1 MSRKLLG
8 TTGLLIVFVILIS
21 VNMLSN
27 VLFKSSRVDMTE
39 GKLYTLSDGTRNIVR
54 GVEEP
59 IKLRFFFSEKATA
72 GIPSLKSYATRV
84 RELLEE
90 YAQQSGGKIQ
100 LEVIDPVP
108 FTEEEDQAV
117 AAGMQGAP
125 ISQGENAYFGLEG
138 TNSTDGKQ
146 TIPFFSNDRAQ
157 FLEYDVSALIHNL
170 NNPKKSKIAI
180 VTPLPINGD
189 DNPMSRMGGQEG
201 KDPWVIVQQ
210 LREQYDVEV
219 VKPDA
224 KELPKDTD
232 VLMVIHPKNFSQD
245 LQYAIDQHIASG
257 KSTMLFVDPK
267 AETDQPPQDPSNP
280 MASMFAP
287 KNSDLPEILK
297 NLGLELEKGKIAAD
311 RSLAQKVTINQTSRP
326 ETVPY
331 VLYINLREGSI
342 NRDEVPTGQLRDVNV
357 ASAGILK
364 RAEDVAMK
372 ITPIFE
378 TTKDAQALE
387 ASEADV
393 FPDPK
398 KLYTNFKSGDE
409 KLMIAALAKGKYKTA
424 FPKGPEGGNKADNH
438 IDESK
443 NDVNVLV
450 VADTDLLT
458 DRFWVQV
465 QRFMGQKML
474 LPMASNGDFVIN
486 FADYFGGSSDLI
498 SIRGRGKFNRPFTKV
513 QKLEEEASKRF
524 ASKEKELQDKLD
536 ETEKKLTELQSNRA
550 DANNTR
556 FLTPEQ
562 KEELEKFEKDRLDVR
577 KELRGVKAQLRD
589 DVEALGTKLKFLN
602 IGLIPLLVGLLAVA
616 MGWRRVRRRRRI

>member
-27 VLFKSSRVDMTE
+27 VLFKNSRVDMTD
-39 GKLYTLSDGTRNIVR
+39 GKLYTLSDGTRNIVKS
-54 GVEEP
+54 VDEP

-90 YAQQSGGKIQ
+90 YAQQSNGKIQ

-146 TIPFFSNDRAQ
+146 TIAFFSNDRAQ

-170 NNPKKSKIAI
+170 SNPKKAKIAI
-180 VTPLPINGD
+180 LTGLPVGGD
-189 DNPMSRMGGQEG
+189 DNMMSHVNGDPKE
-201 KDPWVIVQQ
+201 PWVIIQS
-210 LREQYDVEV
+210 LREQYTVEL

-224 KELPKDTD
+224 KELPKDSD
-232 VLMVIHPKNFSQD
+232 LLMVIHPKNFSQD
-245 LQYAIDQHIASG
+245 LQYAIDQHIAAG

-267 AETDQPPQDPSNP
+267 AESDPGQQDPSNP
-280 MASMFAP
+280 MASMFSP

-311 RSLAQKVTINQTSRP
+311 RTLAQKVTVNQATRP
-326 ETVPY
+326 EIVPY
-331 VLYINLREGSI
+331 VLYVNLRETSI

-364 RAEDVAMK
+364 RAEGVDMK
-372 ITPIFE
+372 ITSIFE
-378 TTKDAQALE
+378 TTNDSEALE

-398 KLYTNFKSGDE
+398 KLYNNFKSDDK

-424 FPKGPEGGNKADNH
+424 FPKGPEGGTKSATH

-443 NDVNVLV
+443 SDVNVLV

-465 QRFMGQKML
+465 QKFMGQKML
-474 LPMASNGDFVIN
+474 MPMADNGNFVIN
-486 FADYFGGSSDLI
+486 FADYFSGSSDLI
-498 SIRGRGKFNRPFTKV
+498 SIRGRGKFNRPFTLV
-513 QKLEEEASKRF
+513 QKLEEEAGKRF
-524 ASKEKELQDKLD
+524 ASKEKELQDKLE

-550 DANNTR
+550 DATNTR

-562 KEELEKFEKDRLDVR
+562 KEELDKFEKQRVDVR

-602 IGLIPLLVGLLAVA
+602 IGLIPLLIGVLAVG
-616 MGWRRVRRRRRI
+616 MGVFRVRRRRRI